1 MASRIRLDLSTHNPD
16 LQDGLQARIHDPL
29 WMLGRQWQF
38 GEFNGAD
45 AGSPIAAQVIV
56 DTAAITR
63 YQPGPRSGPHPA
75 RPYAAAGLALETL
88 VEAEPVT
95 DDSRPNWRL
104 AAESGRHL
112 FRLLQA
118 AGLEHIRS
126 QWLTS
131 AYVLTPPTAEQAA
144 QIDAASLSFIRVLSG
159 RTIDGLRFAAH
170 LRVLQAGNRLN
181 DLFRDAPFDQI
192 AEVDRQKLLST
203 MTTWLTWL
211 DGLFQ
216 QDAAPS
222 AWMPERMEYALS
234 ISGKTAAGEVVLTAP
249 EYLDGRLDW
258 FSFTISPGNGL
269 GATESRSSLAEAF
282 LPAPVSF
289 RGMPSARLWEFE
301 DGAVNFASVQAAP
314 QDLARLLLVKFA
326 LEYSNDWFLL
336 PLDLSVGTLS
346 QIRALVVT
354 NTFGERFLIPHANE
368 VDGPATPWRMFTLT
382 DDSQRLFFLPPVL
395 GPILES
401 RPVEDLSL
409 LRDEMANVAWAVERV
424 VESAAGRPLDRH
436 EAYQETLAEQPPSPA
451 ADAAGAPMVYRLG
464 TTVPDYWIPLLP
476 VKDGNALRLKRG
488 VLPAF
493 GEGGIQGTH
502 LPKGRLLEPGRELLL
517 YEEEVPREG
526 ARVTRTY
533 QYARWIDGT
542 THLWIGR
549 RKHPGRGEESS
560 GLQFDVAEKKGNDN
574 PLTSRSEL

>member
-45 AGSPIAAQVIV
+45 AGSPAAAQVIV
-56 DTAAITR
+56 DTAAVTR

-104 AAESGRHL
+104 AAEAGQHL
-112 FRLLQA
+112 LRLLEMA
-118 AGLEHIRS
+118 RLGPTRA
-126 QWLTS
+126 QWLGST
-131 AYVLTPPTAEQAA
+131 YVFTGPTPEQAK
-144 QIDAASLSFIRVLSG
+144 QIDAASLSFISVLTG
-159 RTIDGLRFAAH
+159 RTIDGLRFAAR
-170 LRVLQAGNRLN
+170 LRVLQAGNTLN
-181 DLFRDAPFDQI
+181 EVFRDAPLDQVP
-192 AEVDRQKLLST
+192 EVDRPKVLGIV
-203 MTTWLTWL
+203 TTWLTWL

-216 QDAAPS
+216 QGAAPS
-222 AWMPERMEYALS
+222 AWIPERMEYALS
-234 ISGKTAAGEVVLTAP
+234 VSAKTTSSEVVLTAP

-258 FSFTISPGNGL
+258 FSFTTSSGTGL
-269 GATESRSSLAEAF
+269 GATDSRTSLTEAF

-336 PLDLSVGTLS
+336 PLELPVGTVS

-354 NTFGERFLIPHANE
+354 NTFGERFLISHTTD
-368 VDGPATPWRMFTLT
+368 VDGPTKPWRMFSLT
-382 DDSQRLFFLPPVL
+382 NDLQKLFFLPPVL
-395 GPILES
+395 GPMLES
-401 RPVEDLSL
+401 RPIEDLSL

-451 ADAAGAPMVYRLG
+451 ADADGAPLVYRLG

-476 VKDGNALRLKRG
+476 VKDGTSLRLKRG

-493 GEGGIQGTH
+493 GEGGIQGLQ
-502 LPKGRLLEPGRELLL
+502 LPKGRLLEPNRELLL

-533 QYARWIDGT
+533 QYARWIDGS

-549 RKHPGRGEESS
+549 RKSPGRAEGSS
-560 GLQFDVAEKKGNDN
+560 GLQFDVAEK
-574 PLTSRSEL
+574 RE

>member
-1 MASRIRLDLSTHNPD
+1 MPSRIRLDLSTHNPD

-45 AGSPIAAQVIV
+45 AGSPAAAQVIV
-56 DTAAITR
+56 DTAAVTR

-112 FRLLQA
+112 LRLLETA
-118 AGLEHIRS
+118 RLGPTRA
-126 QWLTS
+126 QWLAC
-131 AYVLTPPTAEQAA
+131 AYVLAAPAAEQAK

-159 RTIDGLRFAAH
+159 RTIDGLRFATR
-170 LRVLQAGNRLN
+170 LRALQVGNTLN
-181 DLFRDAPFDQI
+181 DVFRDAPFDQVT
-192 AEVDRQKLLST
+192 EVDRPKILAIL
-203 MTTWLTWL
+203 TTWLTWL

-216 QDAAPS
+216 QGSAPS
-222 AWMPERMEYALS
+222 AWIPERMEYALS
-234 ISGKTAAGEVVLTAP
+234 VSAKTTSSEVVLTAP

-258 FSFTISPGNGL
+258 FSFTTSSGTGL
-269 GATESRSSLAEAF
+269 GATESRTSVTEAF

-336 PLDLSVGTLS
+336 PLELPVGTLS

-354 NTFGERFLIPHANE
+354 NTFGERFLISHTTE
-368 VDGPATPWRMFTLT
+368 VDGPTTPWRMFSLT
-382 DDSQRLFFLPPVL
+382 NDKQNLFFLPPVL
-395 GPILES
+395 GPMLES

-424 VESAAGRPLDRH
+424 VESAVGRPLDRH

-451 ADAAGAPMVYRLG
+451 ADADGAPLVYRLG
-464 TTVPDYWIPLLP
+464 TAVPDYWIPLLP
-476 VKDGNALRLKRG
+476 VKDGTALRLKRG
-488 VLPAF
+488 VLPTF
-493 GEGGIQGTH
+493 GEGGIQGVQ
-502 LPKGRLLEPGRELLL
+502 LPKGRLLEPSRELLL

-526 ARVTRTY
+526 ARITRTY

-549 RKHPGRGEESS
+549 RKNPGRGEGSS
-560 GLQFDVAEKKGNDN
+560 GLQFDVAEK
-574 PLTSRSEL
+574 REE

>member
-1 MASRIRLDLSTHNPD
+1 MPSRIRLDLSTHNPD

-45 AGSPIAAQVIV
+45 AGSPAAAQVIV
-56 DTAAITR
+56 DTAGVTR

-75 RPYAAAGLALETL
+75 RPYATTGLALETL

-95 DDSRPNWRL
+95 DNSRPNWRL

-112 FRLLQA
+112 LRLLEA
-118 AGLEHIRS
+118 ARLGPTHA
-126 QWLTS
+126 QWLAS
-131 AYVLTPPTAEQAA
+131 AYVLAAPTAEQAK

-159 RTIDGLRFAAH
+159 RTIDGLRFAVR
-170 LRVLQAGNRLN
+170 LRVLQAGNTLN
-181 DLFRDAPFDQI
+181 ELFRDAPFTQV
-192 AEVDRQKLLST
+192 AEVDRPKVLGIVI
-203 MTTWLTWL
+203 TWLTWL
-211 DGLFQ
+211 NRLFQ
-216 QDAAPS
+216 QGTAPS
-222 AWMPERMEYALS
+222 AWIPERMEYALS
-234 ISGKTAAGEVVLTAP
+234 VSAKTASSEVVLTAP

-258 FSFTISPGNGL
+258 FSFTTSSGTGL
-269 GATESRSSLAEAF
+269 GATDSRTSVTESF

-336 PLDLSVGTLS
+336 PLDLPVGTLS

-368 VDGPATPWRMFTLT
+368 VDGPTSPWRMFSLT
-382 DDSQRLFFLPPVL
+382 NDSQRLLFLPPVL

-401 RPVEDLSL
+401 LPVEDLSL
-409 LRDEMANVAWAVERV
+409 LRDEMANVAWAVEHV

-436 EAYQETLAEQPPSPA
+436 EAYQETLAEQPPSPTT
-451 ADAAGAPMVYRLG
+451 DGDGAPLVYRLG

-476 VKDGNALRLKRG
+476 VKDGTTLRLKRG
-488 VLPAF
+488 ALPEF
-493 GEGGIQGTH
+493 GAGGVQGLH
-502 LPKGRLLEPGRELLL
+502 LPKGRLLEPNRELLL

-549 RKHPGRGEESS
+549 RKNPGRGEGSS
-560 GLQFDVAEKKGNDN
+560 GLQFDSVQSSGG
-574 PLTSRSEL
+574 

>member
-1 MASRIRLDLSTHNPD
+1 MPSQIRLDLSTHNPD

-45 AGSPIAAQVIV
+45 AGSPAAAQVIV
-56 DTAAITR
+56 DIAAVTR

-95 DDSRPNWRL
+95 DDSHPNWRL

-112 FRLLQA
+112 FRLLETA
-118 AGLEHIRS
+118 RLGPTRA
-126 QWLTS
+126 QWLAST
-131 AYVLTPPTAEQAA
+131 YVLTAPTAEQAK
-144 QIDAASLSFIRVLSG
+144 QIDASSLSFIRVLSA
-159 RTIDGLRFAAH
+159 RTIDGLRFAAR
-170 LRVLQAGNRLN
+170 LRVLQVGNTLAE
-181 DLFRDAPFDQI
+181 LFREAPFDQVS
-192 AEVDRQKLLST
+192 EVDRPKLLPI
-203 MTTWLTWL
+203 MTTWLSWI
-211 DGLFQ
+211 DDLFQ
-216 QDAAPS
+216 QGSAPS
-222 AWMPERMEYALS
+222 AWIPERMEYALS
-234 ISGKTAAGEVVLTAP
+234 VSAKTTSSEVVLTAP

-258 FSFTISPGNGL
+258 FSFTTSSGTGL
-269 GATESRSSLAEAF
+269 GATESSTSATEAF

-336 PLDLSVGTLS
+336 PLELPVGTLS

-354 NTFGERFLIPHANE
+354 NTFGERFLIPHTTE
-368 VDGPATPWRMFTLT
+368 VDGSTSPWRMFSLT
-382 DDSQRLFFLPPVL
+382 NDTQKLFFLPPVL
-395 GPILES
+395 GPLLES
-401 RPVEDLSL
+401 QPVEDLSL

-424 VESAAGRPLDRH
+424 IESAAGRPLDRH

-451 ADAAGAPMVYRLG
+451 ADGAPLMYRLG

-476 VKDGNALRLKRG
+476 VKDGTTLRLKRG

-493 GEGGIQGTH
+493 GEGGIQGLQ
-502 LPKGRLLEPGRELLL
+502 LPKGRLLEPARELLL

-533 QYARWIDGT
+533 QYARWIDGST
-542 THLWIGR
+542 YLWMGR
-549 RKHPGRGEESS
+549 RKQPGRGEGSS
-560 GLQFDVAEKKGNDN
+560 GLQFDSVQSSGG
-574 PLTSRSEL
+574 

>member
-45 AGSPIAAQVIV
+45 AGSPAAAQVIV
-56 DTAAITR
+56 DTTAVTR

-75 RPYAAAGLALETL
+75 RPYAAGFLALETV

-112 FRLLQA
+112 LRLLEA
-118 AGLEHIRS
+118 ARVGPSRA
-126 QWLTS
+126 QWLAS
-131 AYVLTPPTAEQAA
+131 AYVLTAPTEEQAK
-144 QIDAASLSFIRVLSG
+144 QIDAAGLSFILVLAG
-159 RTIDGLRFAAH
+159 RTIDGLRFAA
-170 LRVLQAGNRLN
+170 RVRALQAGNSLN
-181 DLFRDAPFDQI
+181 ELFRDPPFAQI
-192 AEVDRQKLLST
+192 AEVDRSKLLGVLTS
-203 MTTWLTWL
+203 WLIWV
-211 DGLFQ
+211 DAFFQ
-216 QDAAPS
+216 QATAPS
-222 AWMPERMEYALS
+222 AWIPERMEYALS
-234 ISGKTAAGEVVLTAP
+234 LSGKTATGEVVLTAP

-258 FSFTISPGNGL
+258 FSFTTSPGNGL
-269 GATESRSSLAEAF
+269 GATDSLTLLTEAF

-301 DGAVNFASVQAAP
+301 DGSVNFASVQAAP

-336 PLDLSVGTLS
+336 PLELPVGTLS
-346 QIRALVVT
+346 QVRALVVT
-354 NTFGERFLIPHANE
+354 NTFGERFLIPHARE
-368 VDGPATPWRMFTLT
+368 VDGPTSPWRMFSLT
-382 DDSQRLFFLPPVL
+382 SDTQKLFFLPPVL
-395 GPILES
+395 GPLLES
-401 RPVEDLSL
+401 QPVEDLSL
-409 LRDEMANVAWAVERV
+409 LRDEMANVAWAVERI

-436 EAYQETLAEQPPSPA
+436 EAYQETLAEQPPPPSA
-451 ADAAGAPMVYRLG
+451 EADGAPLIYRLG

-476 VKDGNALRLKRG
+476 VKEGNALRLKRG

-493 GEGGIQGTH
+493 GDGGIQGVQG
-502 LPKGRLLEPGRELLL
+502 PKGRLLEPDRELLL
-517 YEEEVPREG
+517 FEEEVPREG

-533 QYARWIDGT
+533 QYARWIDGS

-549 RKHPGRGEESS
+549 RKSPGRGDGSS
-560 GLQFDVAEKKGNDN
+560 GLEFDVVEAKER
-574 PLTSRSEL
+574 RSG

>member
-1 MASRIRLDLSTHNPD
+1 MASRIRLDLSTHNPG

-45 AGSPIAAQVIV
+45 AGSPAVAQVIV
-56 DTAAITR
+56 DTAAVTR
-63 YQPGPRSGPHPA
+63 YQPGPRSVQHPA
-75 RPYAAAGLALETL
+75 NSYATDKLALETL

-95 DDSRPNWRL
+95 DGSRPNWRL

-112 FRLLQA
+112 LRLLETA
-118 AGLEHIRS
+118 RLGPTRA
-126 QWLTS
+126 QWLAS
-131 AYVLTPPTAEQAA
+131 AYVLSAPTEEQAKET
-144 QIDAASLSFIRVLSG
+144 DTASLSFIRVLTG
-159 RTIDGLRFAAH
+159 RTIDGLRFAA
-170 LRVLQAGNRLN
+170 RVRALQAGNRLN
-181 DLFRDAPFDQI
+181 ELFREAPFDQI
-192 AEVDRQKLLST
+192 VAGDQPKVIAIVT
-203 MTTWLTWL
+203 AWLTWL

-216 QDAAPS
+216 QGAAPS
-222 AWMPERMEYALS
+222 AWIPERMEYALS
-234 ISGKTAAGEVVLTAP
+234 IAGKTAAGEVVLTAP

-258 FSFTISPGNGL
+258 FSFTMSSGNGL
-269 GATESRSSLAEAF
+269 GATDSRTSLTEAF

-336 PLDLSVGTLS
+336 PLELSVGTLS
-346 QIRALVVT
+346 QVRALVVT
-354 NTFGERFLIPHANE
+354 NTFGERFLISHTTD
-368 VDGPATPWRMFTLT
+368 VDGPNSPWRMFSLT
-382 DDSQRLFFLPPVL
+382 NDTQQLFFLPPVL
-395 GPILES
+395 GPLLES

-436 EAYQETLAEQPPSPA
+436 EASQETLAEQPPSPA
-451 ADAAGAPMVYRLG
+451 AGSDSAPLIYRLG
-464 TTVPDYWIPLLP
+464 TQVPDYWIPLLP

-493 GEGGIQGTH
+493 GEGGIQGVQR
-502 LPKGRLLEPGRELLL
+502 PKGRLLEPNRELLL

-533 QYARWIDGT
+533 QYARWIDGS

-549 RKHPGRGEESS
+549 RKSPGRGEESS
-560 GLQFDVAEKKGNDN
+560 GLEFDVAEKK
-574 PLTSRSEL
+574 EE

>member
-45 AGSPIAAQVIV
+45 AGSPAAAQVIV
-56 DTAAITR
+56 DQAAVTH

-75 RPYAAAGLALETL
+75 RPYATDTLALETL

-104 AAESGRHL
+104 AAESGRHVL
-112 FRLLQA
+112 RLLEA
-118 AGLEHIRS
+118 ARVGPTRA
-126 QWLTS
+126 QWLGST
-131 AYVLTPPTAEQAA
+131 YVLAAPTVEQAK
-144 QIDAASLSFIRVLSG
+144 QMDAASLSFIRVLTG
-159 RTIDGLRFAAH
+159 RTIDGLRLAAR
-170 LRVLQAGNRLN
+170 LRALQASNSMA
-181 DLFRDAPFDQI
+181 DLFRDAPFDQVV
-192 AEVDRQKLLST
+192 ESDRAGVT
-203 MTTWLTWL
+203 GIVTNWLTWL
-211 DGLFQ
+211 DSLFQ
-216 QDAAPS
+216 QGAAPS
-222 AWMPERMEYALS
+222 AWIPERMEYALS
-234 ISGKTAAGEVVLTAP
+234 ISGKSAAGEVVLTAP

-258 FSFTISPGNGL
+258 FSFTTSPGNGL
-269 GATESRSSLAEAF
+269 GATDSRTSLTEAF

-289 RGMPSARLWEFE
+289 RGMPSARFWEFE
-301 DGAVNFASVQAAP
+301 DGAVNFASVEAAP
-314 QDLARLLLVKFA
+314 QDLARLLLVKFV

-336 PLDLSVGTLS
+336 PLDLFVGTLS

-368 VDGPATPWRMFTLT
+368 VDGPASPWRMFSLT
-382 DDSQRLFFLPPVL
+382 NDSQRLLFLPPVL
-395 GPILES
+395 GPMLES
-401 RPVEDLSL
+401 QPVEDLSL

-436 EAYQETLAEQPPSPA
+436 EAYQETMAAQPPAPT
-451 ADAAGAPMVYRLG
+451 ADGDGAPLIYRLG

-476 VKDGNALRLKRG
+476 VKDGATLRLKRG
-488 VLPAF
+488 ALPEF
-493 GEGGIQGTH
+493 GEGGIQGVQ
-502 LPKGRLLEPGRELLL
+502 LPKGRLLEPNRDLLL

-533 QYARWIDGT
+533 QYARWIDGS

-549 RKHPGRGEESS
+549 RKGPDRGEGSS
-560 GLQFDVAEKKGNDN
+560 GLQFDLAEKREEG
-574 PLTSRSEL
+574 SRN